1 MVHEADKE
9 VSIYV
14 KDTGIG
20 IGEEKLEAVFHRFVK
35 SDDNSPGTGLGLA
48 ICKGL
53 AERMGGRI
61 ELTSQLGVGSTFTV
75 TFPYTDEPGKG
86 LNENNKKGE

>member
-1 MVHEADKE
+1 LGSKVNAEKQE
-9 VSIYV
+9 VSIYI

-20 IGEEKLEAVFHRFVK
+20 ISEDKLEVVFHRFVK

-53 AERMGGRI
+53 TERMGGRI
-61 ELTSQLGVGSTFTV
+61 ELTSTLNVGSTFTI
-75 TFPYTDEPGKG
+75 TFPIAREPEEKA
-86 LNENNKKGE
+86 